1 MEFLV
6 QSFKTIELN
15 NKECYLMQKKEFDEE
30 IEEFENMWERIM
42 KDDYFT
48 KNQRKYINKKMKK
61 QYENLMIKY
70 KDIDNY

>member
-15 NKECYLMQKKEFDEE
+15 NKECYLMQKKEFDKE